1 MSCRFCSCCANP
13 CVCLPISFTLV
24 TSFVI
29 PRNSPTIA
37 CICCCRR
44 IMALSFPSSIGAS
57 RRRNIKYRPI
67 PCSITTTRTAIKICN
82 KLIRYSIL
90 HDMAIH
96 ETLKKSIPDALRAHD
111 EVKLRT
117 LRSLVTAMTNEVV
130 AKKRKPD
137 EYLIDD
143 EALAVIK
150 RAVNQRKD
158 SIEQFEKASRT
169 DLVEAEK
176 LELALLESYLPA
188 MMSRDEILVIAKAK
202 MAELGVSSK
211 ADAGKFTGALMKEL
225 KGKADGGDVKAVVDS
240 LLS

>member
-1 MSCRFCSCCANP
+1 M
-13 CVCLPISFTLV
+13 TL
-24 TSFVI
+24 
-29 PRNSPTIA
+29 
-37 CICCCRR
+37 
-44 IMALSFPSSIGAS
+44 
-57 RRRNIKYRPI
+57 
-67 PCSITTTRTAIKICN
+67 
-82 KLIRYSIL
+82 
-90 HDMAIH
+90 H

-137 EYLIDD
+137 EYLADD

-158 SIEQFEKASRT
+158 SIEQFTKASRN
-169 DLVEAEK
+169 DLVEPEK
-176 LELALLESYLPA
+176 AELAILEAYLPS
-188 MMSRDEILVIAKAK
+188 MISREEIMTIAKAK
-202 MAELGVSSK
+202 MTELGVSSK